1 MAEQY
6 LVPQTQAENVLLHHY
21 PQPVL
26 QIRSTNIVFPG
37 KNIVSQKV
45 QEAE

>member
-26 QIRSTNIVFPG
+26 QIRSTHIVFPG